1 MELLRYAL
9 RFFFRHLL
17 WLTLGPLAVGI
28 MVFYRTIGWVG
39 PYEVNTTVYTG
50 VTSNTSSGDGTTI
63 NTTVANTNL
72 ENLITIIRSRATLE
86 RVSMR
91 LFAQSLIHGDRD
103 KDNTYISAA
112 SFRELDKIVPD
123 RIKGLIDKTSLDKS
137 VDNLFAHLKPEK
149 SNWLY
154 GILNWYHPHY
164 SFNSLK
170 KITVRRIPG
179 SDMVEISY
187 TCDDP
192 AIAFQTLEILN
203 KEFIATFSDL
213 RYKDSNE
220 IIRFFEREVA
230 AAKAILNN
238 YEDSLLA
245 YRMER
250 RIVNYDEQTEA
261 LLGLDSDHYLTLKQ
275 LMLDYASAQ
284 SGLQIMENQ
293 LQGREALFVN
303 NSNFMS
309 LLKDISALSAAIIRA
324 ESLMPDT
331 LKASDP
337 KLQYYRQRMDELTA
351 QLRTTSLAI
360 RQTQSTKEGIQIE
373 NILMDWLKEKV
384 AYEKAKVSLEVMTK
398 EQDKLDNMYT
408 FFSPIGA
415 SLKRKDR
422 EINVAEQSYLQLT
435 QALISARLRLKNLQ
449 MSLGNV
455 SVVTPPIFPLDSLGT
470 KRRMLIFVSMF
481 AAFVFIICFFFIV
494 EMIDRTLRTVFR
506 TSRLLGEPVNGTI
519 PRVNFSVD
527 ADTTTTEAE
536 RDALRAAS
544 AHLASVLIQKMH
556 PNQPGWIMVGSHH
569 PGDGKSLLCRLLEE
583 RFSELGF
590 LTRWIRPNTD
600 YAYNTKAY
608 FAADTPQSLMGM
620 TSDQA
625 RADNTDLYLIELP
638 PSAHATF
645 PPKLLAG
652 AVSNLLVCDAG
663 RGWHFAEHEALR
675 SFKSLSCNNIMIILN
690 RSSLDDMEM
699 YTSLLPPKTW
709 LRKQRFR
716 MMNLELTSR
725 WSG

>member
-1 MELLRYAL
+1 MEIIRYAL
-9 RFFFRHLL
+9 RFLFRHLL
-17 WLTLGPLAVGI
+17 WLTLGPLVAGI
-28 MVFYRTIGWVG
+28 MVLYLSRGWIG

-91 LFAQSLIHGDRD
+91 LFAQSLIQGDRD
-103 KDNTYISAA
+103 RDNTYISAA
-112 SFRELDKIVPD
+112 SFRELEKIVPD
-123 RIKGLIDKTSLDKS
+123 RIRGLIDTTSLDKS
-137 VDNLFAHLKPEK
+137 VKNLFAHLKPEK

-170 KITVRRIPG
+170 KINVRRIPG
-179 SDMVEISY
+179 SDMVDISY
-187 TCDDP
+187 TCNDP

-203 KEFIATFSDL
+203 KEFINTFSDL

-220 IIRFFEREVA
+220 IILFFEREVA

-250 RIVNYDEQTEA
+250 RIVNYEEQTEA
-261 LLGLDSDHYLTLKQ
+261 LMALDTDHYITLKQ
-275 LMLDYASAQ
+275 LLLDYASAQ
-284 SGLQIMENQ
+284 SALLVMEMQ
-293 LQGREALFVN
+293 LQGREDLFVN
-303 NSNFMS
+303 NNNFMA
-309 LLKDISALSAAIIRA
+309 LMKDISALSAAMVRA

-351 QLRTTSLAI
+351 QLKTTSLAI
-360 RQTQSTKEGIQIE
+360 RQNQGTKEGMPVE
-373 NILMDWLKEKV
+373 NVLLDWLKEKV
-384 AYEKAKVSLEVMTK
+384 AYEKAKAAIEVMTK

-422 EINVAEQSYLQLT
+422 EINVAEQTYLQLT

-455 SVVTPPIFPLDSLGT
+455 SVVTPPIYPLDSLPT
-470 KRRMLIFVSMF
+470 KRRILALAVMF
-481 AAFVFIICFFFIV
+481 AAFVFIFCFFLLL
-494 EMIDRTLRTVFR
+494 ELIDRTLRTVFR
-506 TSRLLGEPVNGTI
+506 TSRLLGEPVNGAI
-519 PRVNFSVD
+519 PLVNFSAD
-527 ADTTTTEAE
+527 ADTATTEAE

-544 AHLASVLIQKMH
+544 AHLASVLVQKIH
-556 PNQPGWIMVGSHH
+556 PNQPGWIIVGSHH
-569 PGDGKSLLCRLLEE
+569 PGDGKSLLSRLLEE

-620 TSDQA
+620 TPDEA

-638 PSAHATF
+638 PSSHATF

-675 SFKSLSCNNIMIILN
+675 SFKSLSCNNIMVILN
-690 RSSLDDMEM
+690 RTSLDDMELF
-699 YTSLLPPKTW
+699 TSLLPPRTW
-709 LRKQRFR
+709 FRKLRFR

-725 WSG
+725 WRG